1 MYHAVL
7 LKKHGRV
14 YVFAPWNPEFI
25 EALKDG
31 LPWHARKWNAEA
43 RTWSV
48 PDDYQPRLVE
58 IASAF
63 YEITIAFPEGAS
75 PQRESPSAPRPES
88 RPAHSIQQCLSE
100 VRRLYAEEATLG
112 LFPPADSEPIIRA
125 VYRARALLV
134 HPDHAGA
141 SSTETMVRLN
151 RAYEVLLKRCKQ
163 VAS

>member
-75 PQRESPSAPRPES
+75 PQRETTPPPAVHTPS
-88 RPAHSIQQCLSE
+88 QCLA
-100 VRRLYAEEATLG
+100 VIRRLYAEEATLG
-112 LFPPADSEPIIRA
+112 VFPPADSEPIIRA
-125 VYRARALLV
+125 VYRARALLT
-134 HPDHAGA
+134 HPDLAGA
-141 SSTETMVRLN
+141 ASNDAMVTLN
-151 RAYEVLLKRCKQ
+151 RAYDTLLKRCKR